1 MRINNISFKQHVVL
15 GKTTIQFTN
24 KDEQESMEKYL
35 DMSISIGNSS
45 ANTYT
50 FFIGENGVGKS
61 VLFRTIID
69 YANSIYGFNM
79 YKEDKYVDFSKW
91 SRLIYENPVNDED
104 RMSELLHDYH
114 ILNTEGSNTFLEGN
128 DAYLIHMSSA
138 INEDN
143 IIGRSK
149 RYYEM
154 NTSSN
159 AKKTQI
165 MILKALRNT
174 SPKHVKEL
182 LHFIGKEN
190 STFNVDFNISTPS
203 WSKEQKMFTVKN
215 GLTITSYIQVLS
227 KFIQKTSDIKA
238 LSDQDI
244 FTLQKILRT
253 TSFLD
258 YFKTNDKNVEHILN
272 EISNCQLLKTLNEL
286 IAKFHYKDIKLMDRF
301 SQQPIGVCVESKEDI
316 SPLID
321 VDIYSLSDEDILLL
335 SILVELG
342 MCDCNIECDGTPIEK
357 MSSGEQM
364 FFRLYSLFGSLSAN
378 NKKENII
385 LLYDEPENSL
395 HPKWQQ
401 LFPIYFQEIVENI
414 YGIKSSHFIF
424 ATHSPLII
432 LKTKQLKGDVN
443 VIKLY
448 KNDQGATES
457 TVIEDIPTY
466 SIEELMMDEFS
477 LEYRSCKEEQEIKQI
492 LDKRNDNIE
501 CIINS
506 ENLRKDI
513 EDLYNEI
520 SLGQ

>member
-1 MRINNISFKQHVVL
+1 MYIKSVKFKQHVVL
-15 GKTTIQFTN
+15 GSTTIQCT
-24 KDEQESMEKYL
+24 KEEEQISMDKYV
-35 DMSISIGNSS
+35 DMFISTGHSS
-45 ANTYT
+45 TNTYT
-50 FFIGENGVGKS
+50 FFIGDNGVGKS

-69 YANSIYGFNM
+69 YANSLYGFNM

-91 SRLIYENPVNDED
+91 SCLIYENPINDED

-174 SPKHVKEL
+174 SSKHIKKL
-182 LHFIGKEN
+182 LHFIGKEK

-215 GLTITSYIQVLS
+215 GLTITNYIQIFS
-227 KFIQKTSDIKA
+227 KFIQKTYDIKV
-238 LSDQDI
+238 LSDQD
-244 FTLQKILRT
+244 TLALQKILRT

-272 EISNCQLLKTLNEL
+272 EISNCQLLKTINEL
-286 IAKFHYKDIKLMDRF
+286 IARFHYTDIKLMDRF
-301 SQQPIGVCVESKEDI
+301 SQQPIGICVESDEER

-321 VDIYSLSDEDILLL
+321 VDIYNISDEEILLL
-335 SILVELG
+335 SILIELG

-364 FFRLYSLFGSLSAN
+364 FFRLYSLFGSLPVN

-401 LFPIYFQEIVENI
+401 LFPTYFQEIVENI

-432 LKTKQLKGDVN
+432 LKTNQLKGNVN
-443 VIKLY
+443 VIKLS
-448 KNDQGATES
+448 KNAQGATQS
-457 TVIEDIPTY
+457 TIIDDIPMY

-477 LEYRSCKEEQEIKQI
+477 LEYRSSEEEQRAKHI

-513 EDLYNEI
+513 EELYNEK
-520 SLGQ
+520 LHQH